1 VGSVYVRDEW
11 LSSWADADADC
22 QNTRHE
28 VLIAEV
34 DGPLS
39 FGPGA
44 CSVTAGVWND
54 PYTATTFTNPS
65 DIDIDHMVPLAD
77 AHRSGGWQW
86 STTRKRQ
93 YANDLDH
100 PETLIAVDDA
110 SNSSKSDKSPD
121 QWLPPNA
128 SYHCAYAIDWI
139 IVKTTWTLTVT
150 SAERTALDQI
160 LQRC

>member
-1 VGSVYVRDEW
+1 M
-11 LSSWADADADC
+11 
-22 QNTRHE
+22 
-28 VLIAEV
+28 
-34 DGPLS
+34 
-39 FGPGA
+39 
-44 CSVTAGVWND
+44 TAGVWND
-54 PYTATTFTNPS
+54 PYTATTLTNPS

-128 SYHCAYAIDWI
+128 TYHCAYAIDWI
-139 IVKTTWTLTVT
+139 TVKTTWTLTVT
-150 SAERTALDQI
+150 NAERTALGQI
-160 LQRC
+160 LQSC